1 MGCYCIIAMGI
12 KANFARISFFGA
24 ILHTVGGA
32 YLNNSVL
39 GWCALIGEKMKK
51 LNIMGSLIG
60 VALMTAST
68 FAAPDPNFHI
78 YLAFGQSNMEGQ
90 GDIGNEDKNV
100 DERFQLLWSADAG
113 SCNQGASKGKWIKAV
128 PPLAHCQGAKLG
140 PADYFGRT
148 MVEKTDS
155 KIKVGIISVAVAG
168 CSIKLFDKD
177 NYRSYASSQQSW
189 MTQRINTY
197 GGNPYGRLIEMAKK
211 AQEDG
216 VIKGIIFHQGETDA
230 GDGNWPSAVKKV
242 YDNIIKDLGLG
253 SDIPFLAGEVLRSGV
268 SSGANNNI
276 AKLPQQSKNFY
287 VVSSEGFN
295 QALGDGQNVH
305 FTSQEYRDFGKRY
318 AEKMIEVLGDKIKP
332 VASSET
338 PASSGSEPAAE
349 SSSSGK
355 APESSGASSSGHHHG
370 SHGSSS
376 SDAALSSCSAV
387 DVSSSSPANPESSSA
402 AGSDAI
408 RNVSAKGV
416 FIGKAVVSHN
426 SILVPVTLARAARVN
441 VGIYSV
447 LGKQV
452 MSMDASFAAG
462 ENTVNLDVAKL
473 PVGNYMISV
482 QAGSARSTARVD
494 IAR

>member
-1 MGCYCIIAMGI
+1 
-12 KANFARISFFGA
+12 
-24 ILHTVGGA
+24 
-32 YLNNSVL
+32 
-39 GWCALIGEKMKK
+39 
-51 LNIMGSLIG
+51 
-60 VALMTAST
+60 MTAST

-90 GDIGNEDKNV
+90 GDIGNEDKSV

-155 KIKVGIISVAVAG
+155 KIKVGIIVVAVAG
-168 CSIKLFDKD
+168 CSIDLFDKD
-177 NYRSYASSQQSW
+177 GYANYARSQQSW

-230 GDGNWPSAVKKV
+230 GNGQWPSKVKKV

-305 FTSQEYRDFGKRY
+305 FTSSEYRDFGKRY

-332 VASSET
+332 VAGSET
-338 PASSGSEPAAE
+338 PASSDSPA
-349 SSSSGK
+349 SSSSGGTESV
-355 APESSGASSSGHHHG
+355 ASSSSSGGHHHSASSSGGHRHH
-370 SHGSSS
+370 SSSSSSDNQLSSAASSS
-376 SDAALSSCSAV
+376 SDAVVSN
-387 DVSSSSPANPESSSA
+387 SSSSSAPNALPAMAKSFVM
-402 AGSDAI
+402 AGKAQVFDMQGKYLGTVDLASGASLKEI
-408 RNVSAKGV
+408 VSAKFQRSGRYLLRQDA
-416 FIGKAVVSHN
+416 AVKV
-426 SILVPVTLARAARVN
+426 
-441 VGIYSV
+441 
-447 LGKQV
+447 
-452 MSMDASFAAG
+452 
-462 ENTVNLDVAKL
+462 
-473 PVGNYMISV
+473 ISV
-482 QAGSARSTARVD
+482 EKR
-494 IAR
+494 

>member
-1 MGCYCIIAMGI
+1 
-12 KANFARISFFGA
+12 
-24 ILHTVGGA
+24 
-32 YLNNSVL
+32 
-39 GWCALIGEKMKK
+39 
-51 LNIMGSLIG
+51 
-60 VALMTAST
+60 MTAST

-113 SCNQGASKGKWIKAV
+113 SCNQGASKGKWIKAT

-148 MVEKTDS
+148 MVEKADS

-177 NYRSYASSQQSW
+177 NYKSYVSSQQGQSW
-189 MTQRINTY
+189 MIQRINTY

-305 FTSQEYRDFGKRY
+305 FTSSEYRDFGKRY

-338 PASSGSEPAAE
+338 PASSDSPA
-349 SSSSGK
+349 SSSSGGTESV
-355 APESSGASSSGHHHG
+355 ASSSSSGGHHHSASSSGGHHHHSSSSSLG
-370 SHGSSS
+370 DQPSSAASSS
-376 SDAALSSCSAV
+376 SDAVVSN
-387 DVSSSSPANPESSSA
+387 SSSSSAPNALPAMAKSFVM
-402 AGSDAI
+402 AGKAQVFDMQGKFLGTVDLASGASLKEI
-408 RNVSAKGV
+408 VSAKFQRSGRYLLRQDA
-416 FIGKAVVSHN
+416 AVKIVS
-426 SILVPVTLARAARVN
+426 VEKR
-441 VGIYSV
+441 
-447 LGKQV
+447 
-452 MSMDASFAAG
+452 
-462 ENTVNLDVAKL
+462 
-473 PVGNYMISV
+473 
-482 QAGSARSTARVD
+482 
-494 IAR
+494 